1 MRGRT
6 FSVYP
11 CPLHCHYNTHTQPFN
26 GLLSGT
32 TRVGRYQKK
41 HSPTDTHPDDRT
53 SFIIFLHLQQSTA
66 SSLFSLRACQS
77 SRTTSLQVLSGST
90 LDLILHASP
99 PNHRHPFAAHA
110 HTDAARSAA
119 TPVPCHPHPV
129 SLSAPYPTPHIHL
142 TTLISFHY
150 NRKNN
155 FANCVIPACNTNK
168 VSNVIMRFVL

>member
-41 HSPTDTHPDDRT
+41 HSPTHTHPDDRT
-53 SFIIFLHLQQSTA
+53 SFIIFLHLQRSTA

-90 LDLILHASP
+90 LDLTLHASL
-99 PNHRHPFAAHA
+99 HPIIVIPSQHMPTPTQPALLQHQCHVA
-110 HTDAARSAA
+110 HTQS
-119 TPVPCHPHPV
+119 P
-129 SLSAPYPTPHIHL
+129 SQLPTQRH
-142 TTLISFHY
+142 TST
-150 NRKNN
+150 
-155 FANCVIPACNTNK
+155 
-168 VSNVIMRFVL
+168 